1 VEGSTKQLVA
11 GVAKQYKKE
20 DLIGK
25 KIVVVDNLK
34 PAVMKSEKS
43 EGMLLAAIDGDTISI
58 LTPDKDV
65 SSGSRVM

>member
-1 VEGSTKQLVA
+1 VA

-34 PAVMKSEKS
+34 PAVIKGEKS